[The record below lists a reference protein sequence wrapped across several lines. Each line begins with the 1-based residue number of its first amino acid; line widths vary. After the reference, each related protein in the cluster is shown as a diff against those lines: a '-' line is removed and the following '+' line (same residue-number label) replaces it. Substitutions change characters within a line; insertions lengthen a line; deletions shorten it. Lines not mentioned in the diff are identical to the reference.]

1 MPTQPLPAWA
11 EDIRSTFTS
20 GSASMFLLHGVR
32 DVQAYEGLYL
42 SLPMYLHHVFCGD
55 KHTVYYDIAQG
66 LTFPTPEDERKFK
79 AFLDVLRMRR
89 PDVPEPSD
97 AFRPEIA
104 IPILEEFLFTRDGA
118 AVIID
123 YIDKLVPREDI
134 AMMTFDE
141 RRLNTTLRRWAQ
153 DPRLLRRNNFVFMV
167 AESLS
172 EVADD
177 LYARGGGAHVV
188 QVPMADNAA
197 RLEYIQYV
205 LANPSQLVRG
215 QDGTPPNT
223 SKLLALPPEVLA
235 EQTNGLTRLQVG
247 ALLRTAVQDC
257 LQVDSAT
264 VTRGKRGAIEA
275 EIGDL
280 VEFTETKLG
289 LEAVAGVDLQK
300 EILLATAKA
309 LHEGHTA
316 VVPKG
321 ILLLGPPGCGKTF
334 TMECFA
340 HDCDIPFLQLKN
352 LFSKYVGA
360 TESNLE
366 KLFHYLDAL
375 APVFVF
381 IDEFDQSY
389 GKRVE
394 SDGDSG
400 VSRRVF
406 AMFNSFLS
414 DESRQGKV
422 LFGAATNRPDLID
435 PSTVRA
441 GRFDLKLPFLL
452 PDEPAREAILHVS
465 FKTLNVPQ
473 GALDLKQFATKT
485 QGYSGAD
492 LKELIRVAQR
502 KAIFGGRD
510 AVTEADLQ
518 FALEDYIPP
527 GAARN
532 DEIRLMELQA
542 VAACTSRSLLP
553 EEYRKKLDDG
563 TLKAELAALEMCA
576 G

>member
-1 MPTQPLPAWA
+1 MNELPAWA
-11 EDIRSTFTS
+11 EEIRGVFTS
-20 GSASMFLLHGVR
+20 ASASMFLLHGVR
-32 DVQAYEGLYL
+32 DVFPYEGLYL
-42 SLPMYLHHVFCGD
+42 PLQTYLHHVFCGD
-55 KHTVYYDIAQG
+55 KHTVLYDIAQG
-66 LTFPTPEDERKFK
+66 ITFPTPEDEQKFK
-79 AFLDVLRMRR
+79 AFLDVLRMRQ
-89 PDVPEPSD
+89 PDIPEP
-97 AFRPEIA
+97 AQAYRPEMA
-104 IPILEEFLFTRDGA
+104 IPLLEEFLFTRNGA
-118 AVIID
+118 AVIVD
-123 YIDKLVPREDI
+123 YVDKLAPREERS
-134 AMMTFDE
+134 MMSFEE
-141 RRLNTTLRRWAQ
+141 RRLAATLRRWAQ
-153 DPRLLRRNNFVFMV
+153 DPRLLRRNNFVFLL
-167 AESLS
+167 AETLS
-172 EVADD
+172 DVADD

-188 QVPMADNAA
+188 AVPMADVGA
-197 RLEYIQYV
+197 RQDYADYL
-205 LANPSQLVRG
+205 LANPTQLVRG
-215 QDGTPPNT
+215 QDGAPPDT
-223 SKLLALPPEVLA
+223 SKLLALKPRVLA

-247 ALLRTAVQDC
+247 ALLRTA
-257 LQVDSAT
+257 LQSGERVDTAT
-264 VTRGKRGAIEA
+264 VTRGKRASIEA

-280 VEFTETKLG
+280 VEFTETRLG

-300 EILLATAKA
+300 DVLLATARA
-309 LHEGHTA
+309 LREGHTA

-334 TMECFA
+334 TMQCFA

-406 AMFNSFLS
+406 AMFNAFLS

-452 PDEPAREAILHVS
+452 PDAAAREAILGVT
-465 FKTLNVPQ
+465 FKTLRIAP
-473 GALDLKQFATKT
+473 GSLDLKRFAAGTE
-485 QGYSGAD
+485 GYSGAD
-492 LKELIRVAQR
+492 LKELVRVAER
-502 KAIFGGRD
+502 RAVFSGREL
-510 AVTEADLQ
+510 VSEEDLG
-518 FALEDYIPP
+518 FALEDYLPP
-527 GAARN
+527 GASRC
-532 DEIRLMELQA
+532 DEIRLMELEA
-542 VAACTSRSLLP
+542 VAACTSRSLLS
-553 EEYRKKLDDG
+553 EKYRAALADG
-563 TLKAELAALEMCA
+563 SLRAELQALRALA